1 MSDIT
6 SVSQLTDV
14 DPTQCYYEALKSLI
28 DRYGLNVAYPDNT
41 FRGEQ
46 AMTRAEAVQLLNQA
60 LDRMTEL
67 IAASVAAPKNA

>member
-14 DPTQCYYEALKSLI
+14 DPTQCYYKDLQSLI
-28 DRYGLNVAYPDNT
+28 ERYGISVEYSDNT

-46 AMTRAEAVQLLNQA
+46 TMTRAEAVQLVNQA
-60 LDRMTEL
+60 LDRVLEL
-67 IAASVAAPKNA
+67 IAASEDS